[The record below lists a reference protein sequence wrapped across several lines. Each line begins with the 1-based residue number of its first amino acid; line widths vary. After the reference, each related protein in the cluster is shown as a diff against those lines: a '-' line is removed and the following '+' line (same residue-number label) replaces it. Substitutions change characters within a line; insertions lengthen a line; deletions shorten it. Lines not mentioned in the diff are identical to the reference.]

1 MLVLEKVVKYFNK
14 GTINEVLAINKLD
27 LIVER
32 ADFITIIG
40 SNGAG
45 KSTMLSCM
53 AGTIIPDA
61 GRVVLSDRDVTT
73 WPEWKRARYIG
84 RVFQDPLK
92 GTSASLSIE
101 ENLALAMRRGKMRGF
116 AAGVSRQDR
125 DHFRD
130 RLKEL
135 GLGLEN
141 RLKDQV
147 GLLSGGQ
154 RQALTLLMATMV
166 KPEVLLLDEHTAA
179 LDPKTAQQILELTQ
193 QVVEAQK
200 LTTLMVTHNM
210 RQAIALGNR
219 LVMLHQGEVILDLE
233 GEAKR
238 SLTVDDL
245 LQQFYAIRGE
255 TLSSDRL
262 LLG

>member
-14 GTINEVLAINKLD
+14 GTINEVLAINRLD

-61 GRVVLSDRDVTT
+61 GRLVLSDQDVTT
-73 WPEWKRARYIG
+73 WPEWKRARFIG

-101 ENLALAMRRGKMRGF
+101 ENLALAMRRGKRRGF
-116 AAGVSRQDR
+116 AAGVTRDDR
-125 DHFRD
+125 DLFRE
-130 RLKEL
+130 RLREL
-135 GLGLEN
+135 GLGLED

-166 KPEVLLLDEHTAA
+166 RPEVLLLDEHTAA

-193 QVVEAQK
+193 KIVDAQK

-238 SLTVDDL
+238 ALTVDDL

-255 TLSSDRL
+255 TLASDRL

>member
-1 MLVLEKVVKYFNK
+1 MLVLEKVVKYFFR
-14 GTINEVLAINKLD
+14 GTVNEVLALNKLD

-45 KSTMLSCM
+45 KSTMLSCL
-53 AGTIIPDA
+53 AGSILPDA
-61 GRVVLSDRDVTT
+61 GRVVLSDRDVSR

-101 ENLALAMRRGKMRGF
+101 ENLALAMRRGKPRGF
-116 AAGVSRQDR
+116 GQGVKARDR
-125 DHFRD
+125 DLFRD
-130 RLKEL
+130 RLQEL

-154 RQALTLLMATMV
+154 RQALTMLMATMLR
-166 KPEVLLLDEHTAA
+166 PEVLLLDEHTAA

-193 QVVEAQK
+193 RLVESQK

-219 LVMLHQGEVILDLE
+219 LVMLHQGEVILDVE
-233 GEAKR
+233 GDAKKN
-238 SLTVDDL
+238 LTVDDL
-245 LQQFYAIRGE
+245 LQRFYRIRGE

>member
-1 MLVLEKVVKYFNK
+1 MLILKKVTKYFNK
-14 GTINEVLAINKLD
+14 GTINEVLAIKGLD

-32 ADFITIIG
+32 GDFVTIIG

-45 KSTMLSCM
+45 KSTLLNCV
-53 AGTIIPDA
+53 AGGFQPDA
-61 GRVVLSDRDVTT
+61 GRVIVAEQDVTN
-73 WPEWKRARYIG
+73 WPEYKRARLIG

-101 ENLALAMRRGKMRGF
+101 QNLALAALRGKRRGLSS
-116 AAGVSRQDR
+116 GVKKQDR
-125 DHFRD
+125 ERFREE
-130 RLKEL
+130 LKKI

-141 RLKDQV
+141 RLGDVV

-154 RQALTLLMATMV
+154 RQSLTMLMATIERP
-166 KPEVLLLDEHTAA
+166 KLLLLDEHTAA
-179 LDPKTAQQILELTQ
+179 LDPKTALQIMDLTQ
-193 QVVEAQK
+193 QLVEEQK

-210 RQAIALGNR
+210 QQAITFGSR

-233 GEAKR
+233 GEEKQG
-238 SLTVDDL
+238 LTVDDL
-245 LQQFYAIRGE
+245 LDRFHALRGE
-255 TLSSDRL
+255 DLASDRL

>member
-1 MLVLEKVVKYFNK
+1 VLVLEKVIKYFNK